1 VASLT
6 AGISRSAVVIE
17 IGGLPIR
24 LHTDD
29 PGFLKLLEQRYAGFV
44 SSANDVRFDFQIELA
59 PPQTI
64 SPNEDVRVYW
74 DSGRWSMERG
84 DFHAEWD
91 PAAGSG
97 RIRQTA
103 NPYSIDSVL
112 RILHTLLL
120 ATDGGFLVHAASA
133 VRNGRAFLFAG
144 LSSAGKTTIARLAP
158 PDATLLTDEIS
169 YVRKLDD
176 RYSAYGTPFTGEL
189 ARLGENVRAPIGA
202 LYLLAKGRENKIE
215 QIRPADAARGL
226 LENILFFARDPKLVK
241 LVFHAACAFT
251 DHVPVRRLTFFPDN
265 RVWEMIA

>member
-1 VASLT
+1 MTSLT
-6 AGISRSAVVIE
+6 AGISRSALVIE
-17 IGGLPIR
+17 IGGIPIR

-29 PGFLKLLEQRYAGFV
+29 PAFLKVLEERYAGFV
-44 SSANDVRFDFQIELA
+44 SSASEVRFQFQIELV

-64 SPNEDVRVYW
+64 SPDEDVRVFW

-84 DFHAEWD
+84 DFRAEWD
-91 PAAGSG
+91 PAAASG

-103 NPYSIDSVL
+103 NPYSVDSVL

-120 ATDGGFLVHAASA
+120 ATEGGFLVHAASA

-144 LSSAGKTTIARLAP
+144 ISGAGKTTIARLAP

-169 YVRKLDD
+169 YVRRLNDH
-176 RYSAYGTPFTGEL
+176 YYAFGTPFTGEL

-215 QIRPADAARGL
+215 PISPADAARGL

-241 LVFHAACAFT
+241 SVFHAACAFT
-251 DHVPVRRLTFFPDN
+251 DRVPALRLTFLPDT